1 MWIGI
6 TPWQHTIQPVCL
18 TQGQASKAQME
29 QIEIFE
35 IPSPCKGICQVNNR
49 GYCKGCYRSREERF
63 AWNSLSNEQ
72 KRKVIALCQQR
83 YKRYLQKQAK
93 AQQSDVTSG
102 ENFKFDIQL

>member
-1 MWIGI
+1 
-6 TPWQHTIQPVCL
+6 
-18 TQGQASKAQME
+18 ME

-63 AWNSLSNEQ
+63 AWNSLSNQQ

-83 YKRYLQKQAK
+83 YKRFLASKQQKAEEQPNK
-93 AQQSDVTSG
+93 QTP
-102 ENFKFDIQL
+102 FDF

>member
-1 MWIGI
+1 
-6 TPWQHTIQPVCL
+6 
-18 TQGQASKAQME
+18 ME

-63 AWNSLSNEQ
+63 AWNNLSNAQ

-83 YKRYLQKQAK
+83 YKRYIANKNKQDEQKSQQDD
-93 AQQSDVTSG
+93 QQSLD
-102 ENFKFDIQL
+102 F